1 MCRIIYQ
8 VPGTVYDSECT
19 LSSPTQ
25 PRSANNKTLSEH
37 TQQTRSTPPLSCA
50 RATGGILT
58 GFPTTAAQAELL
70 DKQGVTLEHLVVV
83 GREGLDGRQANDGE
97 SEEEE
102 VEDDLLLTRYK
113 GKVVKVVAEAQGDID
128 SLCDSVARLV
138 VTLPPPGSRGANDS
152 AKRAAGGGGGGVGS
166 KGAVDF
172 GSETVA
178 EVKAEVE
185 VEEEEEAGYSN
196 PLLAS
201 IATMSPS
208 ERQLAK
214 ERDPVSYEAAVRL
227 SRSGAEAK
235 RAVKEK
241 TKRKKRE
248 ANEAQQMDTPFYV
261 AVAQGQPK
269 ARFRPQV
276 PMVPSRITERL
287 QSAASAPEGEE
298 GSGAANTRL
307 EFGPLVID
315 SPASDCL
322 LAAGITE
329 PTGIQ
334 AAGMGPILA
343 GESVILHAM
352 TGSGKTLAF
361 LLPLM
366 QRWAPGLLSRAAA
379 SGGGGG
385 GGGEGASAPD
395 GPFRVLLAL
404 PTRELAVQ
412 VAREVVLLSG
422 GLTASVEL
430 LVDSSVFH
438 DLSTVKAPIVVG
450 SAKVVERCVSSPL
463 AAGYIASANDAQRR
477 KGRGGG
483 AIPSHC
489 AVDRLFT
496 HCTYERSTLR

>member
-1 MCRIIYQ
+1 MAL
-8 VPGTVYDSECT
+8 G
-19 LSSPTQ
+19 
-25 PRSANNKTLSEH
+25 
-37 TQQTRSTPPLSCA
+37 
-50 RATGGILT
+50 
-58 GFPTTAAQAELL
+58 
-70 DKQGVTLEHLVVV
+70 HLVVV
-83 GREGLDGRQANDGE
+83 AREALAGEPPRSNDDGSNGSDNDN
-97 SEEEE
+97 EEE
-102 VEDDLLLTRYK
+102 VEDEVLLTRYK
-113 GKVVKVVAEAQGDID
+113 EKVVKVAAGAEGDIE
-128 SLCDSVARLV
+128 SLCDSVARVV
-138 VTLPPPGSRGANDS
+138 VTLPFPRSGGANDS
-152 AKRAAGGGGGGVGS
+152 ADGPAGDGGLGKS
-166 KGAVDF
+166 KHSVYVD
-172 GSETVA
+172 SEDVTEA
-178 EVKAEVE
+178 EAETE
-185 VEEEEEAGYSN
+185 MEEAEEGRYN

-208 ERQLAK
+208 ERQLAE
-214 ERDPVSYEAAVRL
+214 ERDPTSYEAAVRL

-235 RAVKEK
+235 RAVREK
-241 TKRKKRE
+241 IKQKKRD

-276 PMVPSRITERL
+276 PTVPSRITERL
-287 QSAASAPEGEE
+287 QSATSAPEGV
-298 GSGAANTRL
+298 GGAAAANTRL

-322 LAAGITE
+322 LMAGITK

-352 TGSGKTLAF
+352 TGSGKTLTF

-366 QRWAPGLLSRAAA
+366 QRWAPGLFSSSPA
-379 SGGGGG
+379 
-385 GGGEGASAPD
+385 GAEVD

-438 DLSTVKAPIVVG
+438 DLSSVKAPIVVG
-450 SAKVVERCVSSPL
+450 SAKVLERCGPV
-463 AAGYIASANDAQRR
+463 
-477 KGRGGG
+477 
-483 AIPSHC
+483 HV
-489 AVDRLFT
+489 AVG
-496 HCTYERSTLR
+496 